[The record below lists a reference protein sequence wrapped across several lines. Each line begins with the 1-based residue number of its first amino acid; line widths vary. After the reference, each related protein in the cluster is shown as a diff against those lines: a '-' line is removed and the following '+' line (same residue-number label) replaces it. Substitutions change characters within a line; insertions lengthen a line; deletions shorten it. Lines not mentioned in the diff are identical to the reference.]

1 MSLRKYLPQS
11 FWGLHKHY
19 LKLEPL
25 IMLVCAFTLTSD
37 FSACKCAWSS
47 TAWSWERAQQQS
59 TGRFSIISL
68 R

>member
-37 FSACKCAWSS
+37 FSA
-47 TAWSWERAQQQS
+47 WSWEGAQEQS
-59 TGRFSIISL
+59 AARFSIISL